1 MVNEITQDFAL
12 TLQEEMRQG
21 MVEYIDQVYSERKI
35 WSRIITEVAALLE
48 VMSPNILTAV
58 ILTRS
63 TKKYLLVN

>member
-35 WSRIITEVAALLE
+35 WSHIITEVAALLE

>member
-21 MVEYIDQVYSERKI
+21 MVEYIDQVYSELNI
-35 WSRIITEVAALLE
+35 WSHIITEVAALFE
-48 VMSPNILTAV
+48 VMSPNILTTV

-63 TKKYLLVN
+63 TKNYLLVN